1 MSFKLQIYPPAVS
14 LYVSQ
19 FNSRHYTILI
29 AVAQELEALLEFV
42 EEHMLSRDLDL
53 WLEFLN
59 PSGSKEP
66 PSRYLLPAEL
76 DHPVREDLN
85 FRVEEANL
93 NTYCSLFQ

>member
-1 MSFKLQIYPPAVS
+1 M
-14 LYVSQ
+14 
-19 FNSRHYTILI
+19 
-29 AVAQELEALLEFV
+29 AQKFEALLKIV
-42 EEHMLSRDLDL
+42 EKHVLSRDLDL
-53 WLEFLN
+53 WLEFLD

-85 FRVEEANL
+85 FQVEEANL